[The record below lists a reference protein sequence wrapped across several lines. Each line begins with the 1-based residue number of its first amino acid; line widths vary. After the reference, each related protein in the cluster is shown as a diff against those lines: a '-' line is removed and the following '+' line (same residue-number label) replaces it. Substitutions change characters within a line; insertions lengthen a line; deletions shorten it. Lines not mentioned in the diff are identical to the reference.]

1 MRSIKRLEMFILTKD
16 QVQYCVGIKQSNS
29 DQNQVSGLLFNK
41 SFFVKEKHYEV
52 SEFDEAIKDYREN
65 FLDNKEIKSPTLV
78 IREED
83 SISIWKQDISY
94 QAKAITKS
102 SSSKKAK
109 SLGNINLQRL
119 AQQLQ
124 GNNGVEI
131 KNRRHKLK
139 LYQKCFLG
147 NEAVDWLCR
156 HLKISRVNAV
166 LIGQKLIKAKLITH
180 VSKGHDF
187 EDKGFLYRFT
197 NQEY

>member
-1 MRSIKRLEMFILTKD
+1 MFILTKD
-16 QVQYCVGIKQSNS
+16 QIQYCVGIKQSNN

-41 SFFVKEKHYEV
+41 SFFVKEKHYDV

-65 FLDNKEIKSPTLV
+65 FLDNKEIKLPTLV
-78 IREED
+78 IKEED
-83 SISIWKQDISY
+83 SVSIWKQDISY
-94 QAKAITKS
+94 QAKAIAKS
-102 SSSKKAK
+102 SLPKKAK

-124 GNNGVEI
+124 GKNGVEV

-147 NEAVDWLCR
+147 NEAVDWLCM

-166 LIGQKLIKAKLITH
+166 LIGQKLLKAKIIASVT
-180 VSKGHDF
+180 KDHDF
-187 EDKGFLYRFT
+187 EDQGLLYRFT
-197 NQEY
+197 AQEN

>member
-1 MRSIKRLEMFILTKD
+1 MFILTQD
-16 QVQYCVGIKQSNS
+16 QIQYCVGIKQSNN

-41 SFFVKEKHYEV
+41 AFFVKEKHYDV

-65 FLDNKEIKSPTLV
+65 FLDNKEVKLPTLV

-83 SISIWKQDISY
+83 SVSIWKQDISY
-94 QAKAITKS
+94 QAKVLAKGNQP
-102 SSSKKAK
+102 KKTK

-124 GNNGVEI
+124 GENGVEI

-147 NEAVDWLCR
+147 NEAVDWLCK
-156 HLKISRVNAV
+156 HLKISRANAV
-166 LIGQKLIKAKLITH
+166 LIGQKLIKAKIIAH
-180 VSKGHDF
+180 VAKDNNF
-187 EDKGFLYRFT
+187 EDQGFFYRFIP
-197 NQEY
+197 QDD

>member
-1 MRSIKRLEMFILTKD
+1 MFILTKD
-16 QVQYCVGIKQSNS
+16 QVQYCVGIKQSNN

-41 SFFVKEKHYEV
+41 AFFVKEKHYDV
-52 SEFDEAIKDYREN
+52 SEFEEAIKDYREN

-83 SISIWKQDISY
+83 SISIWKQDVSY
-94 QAKAITKS
+94 QAKAIAKPNS
-102 SSSKKAK
+102 PKKAK

-124 GNNGVEI
+124 GENGVEI

-147 NEAVDWLCR
+147 NEAVDWLCS

-166 LIGQKLIKAKLITH
+166 LIGQKLLKAKMISH
-180 VSKGHDF
+180 VSKGNGF
-187 EDKGFLYRFT
+187 EDQSFFYRFT
-197 NQEY
+197 TQED